1 MCTQRADN
9 EERVGLG
16 SGLGVGEACD
26 DEVIPSQERIEA
38 MADEADLEDVYN
50 GGLLGPRHAGLCGR
64 VRSVDWDEHD
74 QGLAAQ

>member
-38 MADEADLEDVYN
+38 VADEADLEDVYN
-50 GGLLGPRHAGLCGR
+50 TERHLPYVACTRARERLLVSC
-64 VRSVDWDEHD
+64 
-74 QGLAAQ
+74 